1 MIELI
6 FSKLHPI
13 PPTQLFCSQKKQQNK
28 KTSNGLRIHASWR
41 TPAQLADWRRRTWT
55 WGAPQIIDQNQSIAD
70 RERVHTGTFRR
81 GERRIVRTK
90 RERDRESETVLFEK
104 FCFDLQIVVGT
115 CHRVCVCALRTRW
128 SLGQDKERWH
138 STFAVTPITSE
149 RVCVCVI
156 LFTVAREAEENSAG
170 SSRELIYQLKTNTA
184 ETDLAHI

>member
-90 RERDRESETVLFEK
+90 RERETERAKRFCSRSFVLIFRS
-104 FCFDLQIVVGT
+104 LLA
-115 CHRVCVCALRTRW
+115 RVT
-128 SLGQDKERWH
+128 
-138 STFAVTPITSE
+138 
-149 RVCVCVI
+149 VCVCVRCAHDGHWDKI
-156 LFTVAREAEENSAG
+156 KKDGIRHSQWH
-170 SSRELIYQLKTNTA
+170 QLRVKECA
-184 ETDLAHI
+184 CVWYYLPLQEKQKKIVQAAAVS